1 MDEQWLQLMAR
12 VALSEELGNGAMMR
26 AVGMGLLEGEKDV
39 EGAETGAGRRM
50 SWLRLEEMRRRPL

>member
-26 AVGMGLLEGEKDV
+26 AVEMGLLEGEKDV